1 MCSFDN
7 GSAFYFIFHRV
18 PEKGR
23 AGHHH
28 TYLLDEKS
36 SSREV
41 DEFAQSQA
49 IGILRHE
56 SRLKVKHEI
65 RELAKKIMKEATP
78 KSLWLLRT
86 ED

>member
-1 MCSFDN
+1 MAVHFI
-7 GSAFYFIFHRV
+7 FIFHRV

-36 SSREV
+36 EAQEV

-49 IGILRHE
+49 IGICYE

-65 RELAKKIMKEATP
+65 RESA
-78 KSLWLLRT
+78 
-86 ED
+86 